1 MTQTAFAYAN
11 ALYDLACEEGSREA
25 WLDELHTVRELFD
38 EQPDFL
44 QLLSSRAISL
54 RERLDALDRCFAA
67 SLSPYLLNYLKIL
80 CEKDVIRAFP
90 DCVRQYE
97 RRRNADEGIAEVTAV
112 TAVPL
117 TEAQTARLTEKLQTV
132 LQKTILLSCR
142 VDPAVLGGVRISADG
157 QELDGT
163 VRRRLDELAK
173 SLERMVL

>member
-1 MTQTAFAYAN
+1 MTQTAFTYGS

-25 WLDELHTVRELFD
+25 WLGELYTVRDLFA
-38 EQPDFL
+38 EHGDFPA
-44 QLLSSRAISL
+44 LLCSRAVSL
-54 RERLDALDRCFAA
+54 QERLDALDRCFAS

-80 CEKDVIRAFP
+80 CERGAIREFP

-97 RRRNADEGIAEVTAV
+97 IRFREDEGISEVTAV

-117 TEAQTARLTEKLQTV
+117 SEAQKARLSEKLAAV
-132 LQKTILLSCR
+132 LQKKILLSCR
-142 VDPAVLGGVRISADG
+142 VDPAVLGGVRLTADG
-157 QELDGT
+157 RELDGT